1 MPSFEYENEK
11 IYLKLTNQPLDNYD
25 NYTHVWKEEQYEF
38 EYRFYIEVAEILIE
52 RYLNYDEH
60 QYVNAKFYY
69 EQQAVLLAAHVY
81 NIHSNIV
88 ASTQNSGIESI
99 SSNGR
104 SVSFASAE
112 AIASQVSIPQY
123 IKDMLPKPK
132 IKVRVW

>member
-1 MPSFEYENEK
+1 MKDLF
-11 IYLKLTNQPLDNYD
+11 LKLTNLQEIDKD
-25 NYTHVWKEEQYEF
+25 EYEF
-38 EYRFYIEVAEILIE
+38 YIQVACTLIE
-52 RYLNYDEH
+52 RYLNIDEDK
-60 QYVNAKFYY
+60 YVNIEDYY
-69 EQQAVLLAAHVY
+69 EEQVILLASHVY
-81 NIHSNIV
+81 NIHANVV

-132 IKVRVW
+132 TTKVKVW